1 LPSKVDVSDAGRTLE
16 EPRLSFG
23 PGQSGRSQVTPTET
37 ARMMREVRVAHVEL
51 SLSGAFV
58 PQARTPA
65 ESEFVS
71 SIDRWAATVWQ
82 AVEPCLVIDTAFR
95 IVAVSP
101 SASELLGL
109 GKGLDAV
116 GQPLLGGDGSLRLI
130 DFTAGGGDLTEQEIE
145 KIPPLLA
152 LTSERLARGLMRVQ
166 PTGEEGHLTVD
177 AIASPL
183 SESGRVAA
191 SLTFF
196 SAIRY

>member
-1 LPSKVDVSDAGRTLE
+1 MK
-16 EPRLSFG
+16 
-23 PGQSGRSQVTPTET
+23 
-37 ARMMREVRVAHVEL
+37 REVRVAHVEL

-71 SIDRWAATVWQ
+71 SVDRWAATVWQ
-82 AVEPCLVIDTAFR
+82 AVEPCLVIDVAFR

-116 GQPLLGGDGSLRLI
+116 GQPLLGGEGSLRLI

-166 PTGEEGHLTVD
+166 PDGEDSHLTVD

-183 SESGRVAA
+183 LESGQVAA

>member
-1 LPSKVDVSDAGRTLE
+1 
-16 EPRLSFG
+16 
-23 PGQSGRSQVTPTET
+23 
-37 ARMMREVRVAHVEL
+37 MMREVRVAHVEL

-58 PQARTPA
+58 PQARTPD

-71 SIDRWAATVWQ
+71 SVDRWAATVWQ

-101 SASELLGL
+101 SASDLLGL

-116 GQPLLGGDGSLRLI
+116 GQPLLGGEGALRLI
-130 DFTAGGGDLTEQEIE
+130 DFTANGGDLTEQEIE

-166 PTGEEGHLTVD
+166 PSDEESHLTVD
-177 AIASPL
+177 AIATPL
-183 SESGRVAA
+183 SEAGRVVA

>member
-1 LPSKVDVSDAGRTLE
+1 
-16 EPRLSFG
+16 
-23 PGQSGRSQVTPTET
+23 
-37 ARMMREVRVAHVEL
+37 MMREVRVAHVAL

-58 PQARTPA
+58 PQARTPD

-71 SIDRWAATVWQ
+71 SVDRWAATVWQ
-82 AVEPCLVIDTAFR
+82 ALEPCLVIDVAFS

-109 GKGLDAV
+109 GNGMDAV
-116 GQPLLGGDGSLRLI
+116 GQPLLGGEGSLRLI

-166 PTGEEGHLTVD
+166 PSGEDSHLTVD
-177 AIASPL
+177 AIATPL
-183 SESGRVAA
+183 LESDRVAA

>member
-1 LPSKVDVSDAGRTLE
+1 
-16 EPRLSFG
+16 
-23 PGQSGRSQVTPTET
+23 
-37 ARMMREVRVAHVEL
+37 MREVRVAHVEL

-71 SIDRWAATVWQ
+71 SVDRWAATVWQ
-82 AVEPCLVIDTAFR
+82 AVEPCLVIDVAFR

-116 GQPLLGGDGSLRLI
+116 GQPLLGGEGSLRLI
-130 DFTAGGGDLTEQEIE
+130 DFTAGGGELAEIEAE

-152 LTSERLARGLMRVQ
+152 IRSQRLARGLIRVQ
-166 PTGEEGHLTVD
+166 PMTGDQHLTVD
-177 AIASPL
+177 AIATPL
-183 SESGRVAA
+183 TQDDQVMA